1 LPNNNK
7 KKGEK
12 PMYLYRVVALIARYA
27 FEIPRDFFRVFDL
40 TFYPLMDI
48 ILWGFMSLWVQT
60 GGNPETANIGT
71 LMLLSLVLWMV
82 VENANREIAFNLTE
96 ELYAHNLVNILVTP
110 MQISEWLISVVIL
123 ALIRVTFVFIFCS
136 LVIWTL
142 RCINVFALGMLLGA
156 ILPLLLLSGISLGLG
171 ISALMMRWGRR
182 ISTFIWSIPYLVLS
196 FSAVFYPMRLLP
208 PWAQIIGKM
217 LPICYVFETLR
228 TAITTGIVSWS
239 SLGIS
244 LALNILYL
252 AGAITLFI
260 WMFDKSREQG
270 LAQLE
275 NY

>member
-1 LPNNNK
+1 
-7 KKGEK
+7 
-12 PMYLYRVVALIARYA
+12 MYIYRIVALIVRYI

-48 ILWGFMSLWVQT
+48 ILWGFMSLWIQT
-60 GGNPETANIGT
+60 GGDQSSHIGS
-71 LMLLSLVLWMV
+71 MILLSLALWMI

-110 MQISEWLISVVIL
+110 LQVSEWLCSVIFL
-123 ALIRVTFVFIFCS
+123 AIARATFVLVFSS
-136 LVIWTL
+136 LLVLIL
-142 RCINVFALGMLLGA
+142 RSINILNLGLFVCA
-156 ILPLLLLSGISLGLG
+156 AFPLLLMSGMALGLS

-196 FSAVFYPMRLLP
+196 FSAVFYPLHLLP
-208 PWAQIIGKM
+208 PWAQYIGKM
-217 LPICYVFETLR
+217 MPISYVFEALR
-228 TAITTGIVSWS
+228 TTVTTGKTPWPSLFISLVLSLIYFLS
-239 SLGIS
+239 SLF
-244 LALNILYL
+244 
-252 AGAITLFI
+252 LFA

>member
-1 LPNNNK
+1 
-7 KKGEK
+7 
-12 PMYLYRVVALIARYA
+12 MYLYRIVALILRYA

-60 GGNPETANIGT
+60 GGNPEAAKIGP
-71 LMLLSLVLWMV
+71 LILLSLVLWMI

-110 MQISEWLISVVIL
+110 IQLSEWLVSVIIL
-123 ALIRVTFVFIFCS
+123 ASVRVTFVFIFCS
-136 LVIWTL
+136 IAIWIL
-142 RCINVFALGMLLGA
+142 RCINILKLGLLLTA
-156 ILPLLLLSGISLGLG
+156 IVPLLLMSGIALGLG
-171 ISALMMRWGRR
+171 ISALMLRWGRR

-196 FSAVFYPMRLLP
+196 FSAVFYPMHLLP
-208 PWAQIIGKM
+208 PWAQYIGKM
-217 LPICYVFETLR
+217 MPICYVFETLR
-228 TAITTGIVSWS
+228 SAMTTGHIAWS

-244 LALNILYL
+244 LALNIIYL
-252 AGAITLFI
+252 FGSIYLFV
-260 WMFDKSREQG
+260 WMFNKSREQG

>member
-1 LPNNNK
+1 
-7 KKGEK
+7 
-12 PMYLYRVVALIARYA
+12 MYLYRIVALIVRYV

-60 GGNPETANIGT
+60 GGNPEASKIGS
-71 LMLLSLVLWMV
+71 LILLSLILWMV

-110 MQISEWLISVVIL
+110 MKLSEWITSVIIL
-123 ALIRVTFVFIFCS
+123 ALVRVAFVFIFCAFA
-136 LVIWTL
+136 IWML
-142 RCINVFALGMLLGA
+142 RGINIFDLGLLLYA
-156 ILPLLLLSGISLGLG
+156 ILPLLLLSGIALGIA

-182 ISTFIWSIPYLVLS
+182 ISTFIWSIPYLILS

-208 PWAQIIGKM
+208 PWAQTIGKM

-228 TAITTGIVSWS
+228 TAVTTGTVIWS
-239 SLGIS
+239 NLGIS
-244 LALNILYL
+244 LALNLLYL
-252 AGAITLFI
+252 GGSIALFV
-260 WMFDKSREQG
+260 WLFDKSRDHG

>member
-1 LPNNNK
+1 
-7 KKGEK
+7 
-12 PMYLYRVVALIARYA
+12 MYIYRMVALILRYA

-60 GGNPETANIGT
+60 GGSPQAADIGS
-71 LMLLSLVLWMV
+71 LILISLVLWMI

-110 MQISEWLISVVIL
+110 IKLVEWVSSVIVL
-123 ALIRVTFVFIFCS
+123 ALIRATFVFIFCS
-136 LVIWTL
+136 AAIWTL
-142 RCINVFALGMLLGA
+142 RCINIFRLGLPLAAFFFLLLMSGIALGVA
-156 ILPLLLLSGISLGLG
+156 

-196 FSAVFYPMRLLP
+196 FSAVFYPLSLLP
-208 PWAQIIGKM
+208 SWAQTIGKTM
-217 LPICYVFETLR
+217 PICYVFETLR
-228 TAITTGIVSWS
+228 TAITTGVVLWHN
-239 SLGIS
+239 LAIS
-244 LALNILYL
+244 LVLNIVYL
-252 AGAITLFI
+252 IGALSLFA